1 MSKKTFLLRVVRRLV
16 FIGRKGLHKLY
27 QAASDT
33 EHRLSAVIEGRP
45 VVAGDK
51 SVTRA
56 RQFAEVYYSANPS
69 VTPVMPALPQAGR
82 RPAVV
87 VLVPTLSDSS
97 LFGGIATALIFG
109 ALLSQKTSRGLRIVQ
124 TVVNSKATRLQGLFD
139 KYNISIDASAIEVLS
154 VAERRH
160 NYYGYLDLH
169 PADQL
174 VVSAWWDA
182 ALAAEFPLR
191 RKFIYLVQDY
201 EPIFYA
207 NSDARLLA
215 EQSYQSSNF
224 VAVCNTE
231 LMAQCITESGML
243 SPDTPVL
250 HFEPAV
256 ARMAGRR
263 SPGSPGKAKRTLFF
277 YGRPNVERNL
287 FHFGLRI
294 LNEVF
299 ARNLLSGAEW
309 DVVMAG
315 ETTAPNIQ
323 LESGVVIRNLGK
335 LSLDEY
341 DEVKLKADVA
351 LSLMMAPHPSYP
363 PLELALAG
371 AAVVTSRYGPKQ
383 DLTRYSE
390 NILCV
395 APNLESMIDAIVHAA
410 QMTEAERVRN
420 AARTVLP
427 VDWQSAFAQCLDQLD
442 PLLEGKS
449 LALPAAK
456 AESPIAATPTL

>member
-1 MSKKTFLLRVVRRLV
+1 MSQKIFLLRVVRRVV
-16 FIGRKGLHKLY
+16 FIGRRVLHKLY

-56 RQFAEVYYSANPS
+56 RQFAEVYYTANPS
-69 VTPVMPALPQAGR
+69 VTPVMPALPKAGR

-124 TVVNSKATRLQGLFD
+124 TVVSGKATRLQGLFD
-139 KYNISIDASAIEVLS
+139 KYGIGIDASEIEVLS
-154 VAERRH
+154 VAERRY

-169 PADQL
+169 PGDQL

-182 ALAAEFPLR
+182 VLAAAFPLR

-207 NSDARLLA
+207 NCDSRLLA
-215 EQSYQSSNF
+215 EQSYQSDNF
-224 VAVCNTE
+224 VAVCNTK

-243 SPDTPVL
+243 SSDTPVL

-256 ARMAGRR
+256 TRLASHRPPAAA
-263 SPGSPGKAKRTLFF
+263 GKARRTLFF

-294 LNEVF
+294 LNEAF
-299 ARNLLSGAEW
+299 SRNLLDAAEW

-341 DEVKLKADVA
+341 DEVKLRTDVA

-383 DLTRYSE
+383 DLRHYSE

-395 APNLESMIDAIVHAA
+395 APDLESMVAA
-410 QMTEAERVRN
+410 VAQAARMSEAERVRN
-420 AARTVLP
+420 AAQTVLP
-427 VDWQSAFAQCLDQLD
+427 VDWQSAFARCLDQLD

-449 LALPAAK
+449 AAVPAAK
-456 AESPIAATPTL
+456 PESPIAATPTA